1 MQPHTA
7 IVTGASRGL
16 GRALALHLA
25 SHAWGMVINGRDRPE
40 LARAAADIQSLTS
53 EPVIAIPGDVS
64 DPDHA
69 ASLVAAAD
77 RIGGLTLLVN
87 NASMLGPSP
96 QPALADYPL
105 NALARVFDVNVFAPL
120 RLIQLALP
128 ALRKVS
134 GSVVNITSDAATE
147 AYAGWGGYGSSKAA
161 LEHLSSVLAAEEP
174 EVRVLSIDPGDM
186 QTRMHQ
192 QAFPGQDISD
202 RPAPEERVPGIVRIL
217 DAGMPSGRYRAADF
231 LVELA

>member
-1 MQPHTA
+1 
-7 IVTGASRGL
+7 
-16 GRALALHLA
+16 
-25 SHAWGMVINGRDRPE
+25 MVINGRDRPE

>member
-1 MQPHTA
+1 
-7 IVTGASRGL
+7 
-16 GRALALHLA
+16 
-25 SHAWGMVINGRDRPE
+25 MVINGRDRPE

-186 QTRMHQ
+186 QTRMQQ